1 MKLLFL
7 LPSVPTPPDAGAKMR
22 NLGLLRLAAQDHEVD
37 AIAFGPPAA
46 IDGLA
51 PLVRRGAVVPPP
63 PTRHP
68 VRRALDVARSSLP
81 DMAQRLWSTQF
92 LESLHRFLATER
104 YDAVQAEAIEMARYL
119 RALRPRAPED
129 SGPCRV
135 YDAHN
140 PEFLLQ
146 RRAFDT
152 ALARGGVRG
161 AAAAAYSFV
170 QWRRLERFERG
181 AVRASR
187 LALAVSYHDANQLE
201 ALAPGS
207 ARVHV
212 VPNGIDVQRYPF
224 RLPDP
229 GDAPNLLFLGKLDYR
244 PNVEALGWL
253 VTEVLP
259 RLFARLPKARL
270 FVVGDSPPVWLVA
283 AGQRDDRIA
292 VTGPVPDERPYLA
305 RAAALVL
312 PMRVGGGS
320 RVKALVALA
329 SGVPIVSTLV
339 GMEGLEAEMSAHY
352 LCADTA
358 DEWTQ
363 ALAHLLGDTGLR
375 RRLARSGRV
384 LVERRYDWSAIAPS
398 LREAYAALEDGAR
411 PR

>member
-1 MKLLFL
+1 VKLLFL
-7 LPSVPTPPDAGAKMR
+7 LPSVPAPPDTGAKMR
-22 NLGLLRLAAQDHEVD
+22 NLGLLRLAAQEHELD

-63 PTRHP
+63 PARHS
-68 VRRALDVARSSLP
+68 VRRAVDVARSSLP
-81 DMAQRLWSTQF
+81 DIAQRLWSIQF
-92 LESLHRFLATER
+92 LQSLHRFLATER
-104 YDAVQAEAIEMARYL
+104 YDAVQAEGIEMARYL

-129 SGPCRV
+129 SRPCRV

-140 PEFLLQ
+140 AEFLLQ

-161 AAAAAYSFV
+161 AASAVYSFV

-187 LALAVSYHDANQLE
+187 VALAVSYHDANQLE

-212 VPNGIDVQRYPF
+212 VPNGIDVQRYPY

-244 PNVEALGWL
+244 PNTEALEWL
-253 VTEVLP
+253 VTQVLP
-259 RLFARLPKARL
+259 RLFARVPKARL
-270 FVVGDSPPVWLVA
+270 FVVGDSPPAWLIA

-292 VTGPVPDERPYLA
+292 VTGLVPDERPYLA

-312 PMRVGGGS
+312 PMRAAGGS

-329 SGVPIVSTLV
+329 SGVPILSTRE
-339 GMEGLEAEMSAHY
+339 GMEGLETGMGAHF

-358 DEWTQ
+358 DDW
-363 ALAHLLGDTGLR
+363 ALALGDLLEDAGLR
-375 RRLARSGRV
+375 RHLAGSGRE
-384 LVERRYDWSAIAPS
+384 LVERCYDWSAIAPS
-398 LREAYAALEDGAR
+398 LRAAYAGLEDGAR
-411 PR
+411 SG